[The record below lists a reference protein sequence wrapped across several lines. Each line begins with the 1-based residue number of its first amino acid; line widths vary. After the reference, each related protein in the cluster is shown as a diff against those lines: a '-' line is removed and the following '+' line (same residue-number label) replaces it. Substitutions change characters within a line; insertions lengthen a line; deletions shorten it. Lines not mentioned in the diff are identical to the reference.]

1 MQRLKNKR
9 IKKMNSIIKK
19 SIKKAQSYLEYKSMI
34 LDLIKEGKSTGTNQN
49 DDLLNFTRL
58 NDKRMKRLDKKT
70 RLSEFS
76 KEKIKKIEKD
86 FTWLVLTES
95 WCGDAAHVL
104 PVLNKFSETNPKID
118 LKVVLRDDNEDLMDQ
133 FLTNG
138 SKSIPKL
145 IMIENNTNKVIGSW
159 GPRSKVA
166 TKMVI
171 DYKEMHG
178 KIDADFK
185 KDLQIW
191 YNEDKGLN
199 IEKDIVE
206 LIEEIK

>member
-1 MQRLKNKR
+1 
-9 IKKMNSIIKK
+9 
-19 SIKKAQSYLEYKSMI
+19 MI
-34 LDLIKEGKSTGTNQN
+34 LDLINEGKSTGVNQS
-49 DDLLNFTRL
+49 DDLLNFSRL

-70 RLSEFS
+70 KLSEYS
-76 KEKIKKIEKD
+76 KENAQKIKKD

-95 WCGDAAHVL
+95 WCGDAAQVL
-104 PVLNKFSETNPKID
+104 PVLNKFSEVNPKID
-118 LKVVLRDDNEDLMDQ
+118 LKVVLRDDNEDLMGQ

-145 IMIENNTNKVIGSW
+145 IVIENNTNKVINSW

-166 TKMVI
+166 TKMVV
-171 DYKEMHG
+171 DYKDKHG
-178 KIDADFK
+178 KIDAEFK

-191 YNEDKGLN
+191 YNKDKGVN

-206 LIEEIK
+206 LIENMK

>member
-1 MQRLKNKR
+1 MKN
-9 IKKMNSIIKK
+9 IIKK

-34 LDLIKEGKSTGTNQN
+34 LDLINEGKSTGVNQS
-49 DDLLNFTRL
+49 DDLLNFSRL

-70 RLSEFS
+70 KLSEFS
-76 KEKIKKIEKD
+76 KENAQKIKKD

-95 WCGDAAHVL
+95 WCGDAAQVL
-104 PVLNKFSETNPKID
+104 PVLNKFSEVNPKID
-118 LKVVLRDDNEDLMDQ
+118 LKVVLRDDNEDLMGQ

-145 IMIENNTNKVIGSW
+145 IVIENNTNKVINSW

-166 TKMVI
+166 TKMVV
-171 DYKEMHG
+171 DYKDKHG
-178 KIDADFK
+178 KIDAEFK

-191 YNEDKGLN
+191 YNKDKGVN

-206 LIEEIK
+206 LIENMK